1 MSCLLITRGR
11 VTVVAE
17 HATHPGYR
25 SVHWERT
32 DGYREPG
39 MQPAPM
45 WIPESADLKVG
56 DEIRLTVERAAELAR
71 AQGEKQ

>member
-1 MSCLLITRGR
+1 MSPLLLARGR
-11 VTVVAE
+11 VTVVAQ
-17 HATHPGYR
+17 HATHPGYI

-45 WIPESADLKVG
+45 WLPESAGLRVG
-56 DEIRLTVERAAELAR
+56 DQICVTVERADAMLKAR
-71 AQGEKQ
+71 EQQ